1 MEKQNIYNSKP
12 ISGQD
17 TLTVS
22 RVIEA
27 TSLEEAQKLFYDTL
41 KEYSSSAWENLD
53 NVQFINDPVVGLSI
67 QSSDPA
73 NMALRQVECSIC
85 LEGFEIK
92 DMIETSCNHFF
103 CENCCVNMLLKT
115 KKKCALCRT
124 PQTDWGEPSITI
136 DSIEFI

>member
-1 MEKQNIYNSKP
+1 MEKQNIYNSKS
-12 ISGQD
+12 ISGQH
-17 TLTVS
+17 TLKVS

-41 KEYSSSAWENLD
+41 KEYSSSACENLD
-53 NVQFINDPVVGLSI
+53 NVQFINDPVVGSQS

-92 DMIETSCNHFF
+92 DMIETSCHHFF

-124 PQTDWGEPSITI
+124 PQTDWGEPLITI

>member
-1 MEKQNIYNSKP
+1 MEKQNIYNSKT
-12 ISGQD
+12 ICGQD

-41 KEYSSSAWENLD
+41 KEYSSSEWENLD
-53 NVQFINDPVVGLSI
+53 NIHFINDPVVGSQI

-73 NMALRQVECSIC
+73 NIALRQVECSIC

-92 DMIETSCNHFF
+92 DMIETSCHHFF
-103 CENCCVNMLLKT
+103 CENCFVHMLYKT
-115 KKKCALCRT
+115 KNKCALCRT
-124 PQTDWGEPSITI
+124 PQTDWELNKITI

>member
-1 MEKQNIYNSKP
+1 MEKQNIYNSKT
-12 ISGQD
+12 ICGQD

-41 KEYSSSAWENLD
+41 KEYSSSEWENLD
-53 NVQFINDPVVGLSI
+53 NIHFINDPVVGSQI

-73 NMALRQVECSIC
+73 NIALRQVECSIC

-92 DMIETSCNHFF
+92 DMIETSCHHFF
-103 CENCCVNMLLKT
+103 CENCFVYMLYKT
-115 KKKCALCRT
+115 KNKCDLLQKTRKKINLK
-124 PQTDWGEPSITI
+124 SIK
-136 DSIEFI
+136 

>member
-1 MEKQNIYNSKP
+1 MEEQNIYNSKP
-12 ISGQD
+12 ICGQD
-17 TLTVS
+17 TLIVS

-27 TSLEEAQKLFYDTL
+27 TSLEDAQKLFYDTL
-41 KEYSSSAWENLD
+41 KEYNSSEWENLD
-53 NVQFINDPVVGLSI
+53 NIQFISDPVVGSQI

-92 DMIETSCNHFF
+92 DMIETSCHHFF
-103 CENCCVNMLLKT
+103 CENCFVNMLYKT
-115 KKKCALCRT
+115 KNKCALCRT
-124 PQTDWGEPSITI
+124 PQTDWELNNITI